1 MIKKPWIFWWNA
13 EINRFGYLQGSKN
26 WIFIEF
32 VQHRLFITDLKKKCA
47 KKMLMMTPGDIDG
60 TVCLFTLRFFVIF
73 KLHISN
79 VNWLWSMEDGA
90 FYAVNCFA
98 SNFLSSFCCFWWIL
112 SKKMSIC
119 WAVLSA
125 DCSKY
130 NIRKSSFITFRVDS
144 HCSIILQACQS
155 KQNNK
160 STKKLSWL
168 KCTKKIGEKTGKNNS
183 KSLNNWPLRLGLN
196 VRIQNFRTKI
206 SETEKW

>member
-112 SKKMSIC
+112 SKKNVN
-119 WAVLSA
+119 VLSGA
-125 DCSKY
+125 ECWLFKVQYSKIIIY
-130 NIRKSSFITFRVDS
+130 HFSSRQPLLDYIASVPVQT
-144 HCSIILQACQS
+144 
-155 KQNNK
+155 KQQ
-160 STKKLSWL
+160 
-168 KCTKKIGEKTGKNNS
+168 ID
-183 KSLNNWPLRLGLN
+183 
-196 VRIQNFRTKI
+196 
-206 SETEKW
+206 